1 MAREGRNQFP
11 GAAKATYLIVPSRR
25 LHSCGPWKEG
35 NMRCSLDTGFG
46 LSPAWKRLLL
56 TGTLLA
62 SCTCSASLEPPSSVS
77 PDSLTE
83 GAVAVL
89 PVPSNIDGVLATS
102 WFRGHEARPET
113 MIFSPEGLPGPGHT
127 GRETLGTQG
136 SLVIRNVT
144 AQDSGSYT
152 VVLETSRGRRSKT
165 EQIRIKASSDQP
177 LLVTFPTNIWG
188 VVQSELNYSVVM
200 QCLTSI
206 RKPMIYWTF
215 NGKPYEIGE
224 YLIIRKLS
232 WKDLGTYA
240 CVVKNNQ
247 EQHSSKSVTISL
259 PQNKVDP
266 TEAEPVEPDPVLRVS
281 GGGALALIVAGNIGF
296 VMLIAGI
303 SFTIVQGLRQSIR
316 TCR

>member
-11 GAAKATYLIVPSRR
+11 GAAKATYLIVPSKR

-46 LSPAWKRLLL
+46 VSPAWKRLLL

-62 SCTCSASLEPPSSVS
+62 SCTCSASLELPSSVS
-77 PDSLTE
+77 PE
-83 GAVAVL
+83 GTVALL
-89 PVPSNIDGVLATS
+89 PVPSNIEGVLSTS

-136 SLVIRNVT
+136 NLVIRNVT
-144 AQDSGSYT
+144 AQDSGNYT
-152 VVLETSRGRRSKT
+152 VVLETRRGRRSET
-165 EQIRIKASSDQP
+165 EQIRITDSRNQP
-177 LLVTFPTNIWG
+177 FLVTFPSNLRGII
-188 VVQSELNYSVVM
+188 QSELNYSVVM
-200 QCLTSI
+200 QCLTAV

-215 NGKPYEIGE
+215 NGKPYEVGE

-232 WKDLGTYA
+232 SKDLGTYA

-247 EQHSSKSVTISL
+247 TQHSSESVTLLQSEI
-259 PQNKVDP
+259 KVDP
-266 TEAEPVEPDPVLRVS
+266 TEAVPVEPEPILRVS

-296 VMLIAGI
+296 VILIAGV
-303 SFTIVQGLRQSIR
+303 SFTVVQGLRQRIR
-316 TCR
+316 AGR